1 LKGQKKKKK
10 KQVEPSQ
17 DNIIS
22 PKTKNGK
29 KKNFFL
35 KVVSPKT
42 KTIIKSEG
50 PSEENEERF
59 LKKTNKLQREA
70 QTKEWILSF

>member
-1 LKGQKKKKK
+1 
-10 KQVEPSQ
+10 
-17 DNIIS
+17 
-22 PKTKNGK
+22 
-29 KKNFFL
+29 
-35 KVVSPKT
+35 VVSPKT